1 MCERNVGDTS
11 GTVVMSNFVPPSEPQ
26 ICVHLMSTKYRM
38 VAYRQPDN
46 LVLKPPER
54 QELLLIRT
62 QIQPPEIKAGDPM
75 VCVSAA
81 WHCTSAAR

>member
-1 MCERNVGDTS
+1 
-11 GTVVMSNFVPPSEPQ
+11 
-26 ICVHLMSTKYRM
+26 M